1 MLDNTTTV
9 SRRRSRSTSGCVT
22 CARSKV
28 KCSEDRPTCQ
38 RCSRL
43 QRHCQ
48 WRGDHVSLRERRR
61 GFGPVKSRLQYMP
74 PPILPSKDTSKNT
87 VQNRV
92 ESDESPLDWGGSPST
107 TSVKEN
113 ESTIATDPVLN
124 HTAHFDECM
133 ALDIMFNQNTAAS
146 PHALL
151 STRHIPSR
159 CSILFRPLEQDALYF
174 FENVFSKCSPKTF
187 LWSKF
192 AILLHHAY
200 DDATVMHLL
209 LASCLGTVARDHP
222 DRTVLTTA
230 KFHFTM
236 ETNSFVDGMQEP
248 ICNHTKTLM
257 TFWLLQLTYRA
268 IWDDK
273 CRRAMKKLSSAVADY
288 VRKHRLVDLFDA
300 EESPLR
306 NLLSSPSSEEKSA
319 VDSVSSLALPANRSL
334 VASLLLFIAY
344 EDLDS
349 ESCGIGGNVSR
360 LVLSGDGASRSLF
373 ACSRNV
379 HADYF
384 GSLYPC
390 EELMDDVER
399 SKPLELHFFANICLD
414 RLHRAQ
420 ASIIDEDELNGIVTT
435 LHHPMLDWP
444 ITAADFRGAEQEYPA
459 IFRLAEAPNPA
470 DAKLITAS
478 YSIVIHFHAVLV
490 SVLIAMASA
499 SPSES
504 IQQDLAVAQNDLL
517 RVIFRMVTQRP
528 ERPFMWRNQW
538 AVFIMA
544 RQTDDAVHR
553 DWLVQKLGNSSYAM
567 LLKEGRERNLG
578 LLA

>member
-9 SRRRSRSTSGCVT
+9 SRRWSRSTRGCIT

-28 KCSEDRPTCQ
+28 KCSEDRPSCQ

-48 WRGDHVSLRERRR
+48 WRGDHVPLRERRR

-74 PPILPSKDTSKNT
+74 PPILPSKEISKNT
-87 VQNRV
+87 VQQRV
-92 ESDESPLDWGGSPST
+92 ESDKSPLDWGGSPST

-113 ESTIATDPVLN
+113 ESTTTTDPVLN
-124 HTAHFDECM
+124 HAAHYDEGM
-133 ALDIMFNQNTAAS
+133 ALDVRFNQNIAAS
-146 PHALL
+146 PQALL
-151 STRHIPSR
+151 STGHIPSR
-159 CSILFRPLEQDALYF
+159 CSILFGPLEQDALYF

-187 LWSKF
+187 LWSKL

-209 LASCLGTVARDHP
+209 LASCLGTVARNHP
-222 DRTVLTTA
+222 NRSVLATA
-230 KFHFTM
+230 KSHFTM
-236 ETNSFVDGMQEP
+236 GTNSFVDGMQEP

-257 TFWLLQLTYRA
+257 AFWLLQLTYRA

-273 CRRAMKKLSSAVADY
+273 CRRAMQKLSSAVADY
-288 VRKHRLVDLFDA
+288 VRKHRLLNLFDA

-306 NLLSSPSSEEKSA
+306 DLSSSPSSEEKSA
-319 VDSVSSLALPANRSL
+319 VDSVSSPLALPANRSL

-373 ACSRNV
+373 ACSRHV

-420 ASIIDEDELNGIVTT
+420 VSIIDEDELNGIVTT
-435 LHHPMLDWP
+435 LHRL
-444 ITAADFRGAEQEYPA
+444 REEYSA

-499 SPSES
+499 SPFES

>member
-1 MLDNTTTV
+1 MLDNTTL
-9 SRRRSRSTSGCVT
+9 SSRRSRSTKGCVT

-48 WRGDHVSLRERRR
+48 WRRDHVPLRERRR

-74 PPILPSKDTSKNT
+74 PAILPSKDTSKNT

-124 HTAHFDECM
+124 HTAHFDERL
-133 ALDIMFNQNTAAS
+133 ALDVIFDLNTAAS
-146 PHALL
+146 PQALL

-159 CSILFRPLEQDALYF
+159 CSILFGPLEQNALYF

-187 LWSKF
+187 MWSKL

-209 LASCLGTVARDHP
+209 LASCLGTVARNHP

-230 KFHFTM
+230 KSHFRM
-236 ETNSFVDGMQEP
+236 GTNSFVDGIQEP
-248 ICNHTKTLM
+248 MCDHTKTLM
-257 TFWLLQLTYRA
+257 AFWLSQLTYRA

-288 VRKHRLVDLFDA
+288 VRKHRLL
-300 EESPLR
+300 
-306 NLLSSPSSEEKSA
+306 NLLDSGERTPLDLSGGTSPETESN
-319 VDSVSSLALPANRSL
+319 VDWLSFNLPILPNKSLA
-334 VASLLLFIAY
+334 ASLLLFIAY

-360 LVLSGDGASRSLF
+360 LVLCGDDTSRSLF

-399 SKPLELHFFANICLD
+399 SKPLELHFFANVCLD

-420 ASIIDEDELNGIVTT
+420 ASGIDEDQLNGILTT
-435 LHHPMLDWP
+435 LHRL
-444 ITAADFRGAEQEYPA
+444 REEYSA

-470 DAKLITAS
+470 DAKLIIAS
-478 YSIVIHFHAVLV
+478 YGIVSHFHAVLV
-490 SVLIAMASA
+490 SALIAMASA

-504 IQQDLAVAQNDLL
+504 IQRDLTVAKNDLL
-517 RVIFRMVTQRP
+517 RVIFRMVTQKP
-528 ERPFMWRNQW
+528 DRPFMWRNQW

-544 RQTDDAVHR
+544 RETNDAIHR
-553 DWLVQKLGNSSYAM
+553 DWLLQKLGNSSYAM
-567 LLKEGRERNLG
+567 LLKECRERDSDV
-578 LLA
+578 LA